1 MRLSPVLALALLA
14 ATPAWAG
21 SSWPAEAAVME
32 ATGRAFV
39 AGRMQRDPA
48 AALALC
54 KSAEDLYGAQGGYLA
69 ALVERCYAN
78 SQDDKAVSCQRY
90 ARAIALWNGPPGPRP
105 DPDYQETRDGILA
118 NLVDWQAKNCA

>member
-21 SSWPAEAAVME
+21 SSWPEEAAVME

-54 KSAEDLYGAQGGYLA
+54 KGVEDLYSARGGYLA

-118 NLVDWQAKNCA
+118 NLIEWRAKNCA

>member
-1 MRLSPVLALALLA
+1 MRLSPVLALVLLT
-14 ATPAWAG
+14 ATPARAG

-54 KSAEDLYGAQGGYLA
+54 KGVEDLYGAQGGYLA
-69 ALVERCYAN
+69 ALVERCYAE

-118 NLVDWQAKNCA
+118 TLVEWKAKNCA